1 MSDQNTIL
9 PDILTDKTNIFILS
23 TVIPS
28 KTFETQGSAL
38 RKCTY
43 MQPCYV
49 FFNEILMPENRSY
62 LLTTYFAWLLV
73 CFFACLLACFPA
85 CLPACLLAYWSTI
98 FKIGVISAIFNSFG
112 KFFCMITCSF
122 HIFVRYFRGLF
133 QDFGW
138 CSFV

>member
-23 TVIPS
+23 NVIPS

-38 RKCTY
+38 TCNHVMY
-43 MQPCYV
+43 
-49 FFNEILMPENRSY
+49 FLMKFLCQKIEVTY
-62 LLTTYFAWLLV
+62 LLLTLLACLLV

-85 CLPACLLAYWSTI
+85 SLPACLLAYWSTI

>member
-1 MSDQNTIL
+1 MLFPQKLLKNKEVHL
-9 PDILTDKTNIFILS
+9 
-23 TVIPS
+23 
-28 KTFETQGSAL
+28 GSAL
-38 RKCTY
+38 TCNHVMY
-43 MQPCYV
+43 
-49 FFNEILMPENRSY
+49 FLMKFLCQKIEVTY
-62 LLTTYFAWLLV
+62 LLLTLLACLLV
-73 CFFACLLACFPA
+73 CFFACLLACFPVS
-85 CLPACLLAYWSTI
+85 LPACLLAYWSTI